1 MEKEKCEVKQ
11 NLDRLIKNRPD
22 LVFKKTDKNGK
33 AKPDY
38 FKVLDRVLR
47 YSPMSYLP
55 KSVSECDACLLMISS
70 ITEGATTFKFE
81 NTFKFMCEICHP
93 KLDEL
98 WYLLDI
104 SNEEA
109 AVLIEISKSFYA
121 ERLEA
126 YFLFKDG
133 MAHDEIT
140 NFEGEAVAG
149 LIEKVA
155 QDSKHGTVVSHPS
168 KMSHPA
174 CKYPRVYSTDF
185 KKSQDGYLRSGNAE
199 TIFDLHINATQLK
212 VYKFLSLK
220 INGVYILEHL
230 RDSNVTLLSE
240 TFRLTELFF
249 ENIVNMFT
257 ECIYSQSFETD
268 RFVKQVYF
276 PIGFEQYHQLSLLTP
291 AGLVFNMKAKIDWIT
306 SRSPQAYSGKNA
318 RKNNDYHELGYKT
331 ISGLTVTKHG
341 GDHPKNISGLNNK
354 HQTYYLLSSKPPELT
369 PRDIRLP
376 RTDFFK
382 ESFTAWQAKEVLES
396 LHRLFQTDY
405 NNINLRDGRDYR
417 IQQYVDLVIEKMWQV
432 RLFLTGH
439 QGDLPSEL
447 PLEQKVWLY
456 PEFES
461 QREQE
466 NEWLDKITRQIARGL
481 INHYSRSKVISNPLL
496 LADQEL
502 LAIETVVASNRENF
516 R

>member
-1 MEKEKCEVKQ
+1 MEKEKCEIKQ
-11 NLDRLIKNRPD
+11 NLDRLIKNRSN
-22 LVFKKTDKNGK
+22 LEFKKTDKNGK

-38 FKVLDRVLR
+38 FKVLDGVLR
-47 YSPMSYLP
+47 HSPQSYLP
-55 KSVSECDACLLMISS
+55 KSISECDACLLMISS
-70 ITEGATTFKFE
+70 INEGATTFKYE
-81 NTFKFMCEICHP
+81 NTFKCMCEIVHP

-98 WYLLDI
+98 WSLLDI
-104 SNEEA
+104 SIEET
-109 AVLIEISKSFYA
+109 AVLIELSKSFCA

-126 YFLFKDG
+126 YSLFKGG
-133 MAHDEIT
+133 MAHDEIA
-140 NFEGEAVAG
+140 NFEAEAVAG

-174 CKYPRVYSTDF
+174 CKYTRVYSTDF

-230 RDSNVTLLSE
+230 RNSNVTLLSE
-240 TFRLTELFF
+240 TFRLSGLFF
-249 ENIVNMFT
+249 ENIVNMFA
-257 ECIYSQSFETD
+257 ECIYSQSFDTD

-276 PIGFEQYHQLSLLTP
+276 PISFEQYHQLSLLTP

-331 ISGLTVTKHG
+331 ISDLTVTKHG

-369 PRDIRLP
+369 RRDIRLP
-376 RTDFFK
+376 KTDFFK
-382 ESFTAWQAKEVLES
+382 ESFSAWQAKEVLES
-396 LHRLFQTDY
+396 LHRLFLTDY

-432 RLFLTGH
+432 RLFLEEYSGE
-439 QGDLPSEL
+439 LSSAL
-447 PLEQKVWLY
+447 PLEQKIWLY
-456 PEFES
+456 PEFAE

-466 NEWLDKITRQIARGL
+466 DEWLDKLTRHIARGL
-481 INHYSRSKVISNPLL
+481 INHYSRNKVIANPIT

-502 LAIETVVASNRENF
+502 LAIEKVVASNKENL

>member
-1 MEKEKCEVKQ
+1 MEKEKCEIKQ

-47 YSPMSYLP
+47 HSPQSYLP

-70 ITEGATTFKFE
+70 INEGTTTFKYE
-81 NTFKFMCEICHP
+81 ITFKFMCEHSHP
-93 KLDEL
+93 KLTEL
-98 WYLLDI
+98 WTLLDI
-104 SNEEA
+104 SSDESAGLVELA
-109 AVLIEISKSFYA
+109 KGFCA

-133 MAHDEIT
+133 MAHDEIA
-140 NFEGEAVAG
+140 NFEADAVAG

-155 QDSKHGTVVSHPS
+155 QDSKHGTVVSHPC

-185 KKSQDGYLRSGNAE
+185 KKTQDGYLRSGNAE
-199 TIFDLHINATQLK
+199 TFFDLHINATQLK

-220 INGVYILEHL
+220 INDVYILEHL
-230 RDSNVTLLSE
+230 KNSNVALLAE
-240 TFRLTELFF
+240 TFGLSGAFF

-257 ECIYSQSFETD
+257 DCIYSQSVDTD

-306 SRSPQAYSGKNA
+306 SRSPQAYSGKKA

-331 ISGLTVTKHG
+331 LSDLTVTKHG

-354 HQTYYLLSSKPPELT
+354 YQTYYLLSSIPPELT

-376 RTDFFK
+376 RADFFK
-382 ESFTAWQAKEVLES
+382 ESFTAWQAKEILEA

-432 RLFLTGH
+432 RLFLEAYSGE
-439 QGDLPSEL
+439 LSSAL
-447 PLEQKVWLY
+447 PLEQKIWLY
-456 PEFES
+456 PEFAE
-461 QREQE
+461 QRHQE
-466 NEWLDKITRQIARGL
+466 DEWLDKIIRHIARGL
-481 INHYSRSKVISNPLL
+481 INHYSRSKVIASPVT
-496 LADQEL
+496 LADHEL
-502 LAIETVVASNRENF
+502 LAIEKVVASNKENL

>member
-1 MEKEKCEVKQ
+1 MEKEKCEVKK
-11 NLDRLIKNRPD
+11 NLDRLIKNRPS
-22 LVFKKTDKNGK
+22 LAFKKKDKNGK

-38 FKVLDRVLR
+38 FKVLDWVLR
-47 YSPMSYLP
+47 HSSQSYLP
-55 KSVSECDACLLMISS
+55 KLISECDACLLMISS
-70 ITEGATTFKFE
+70 INEGATTYKFE

-98 WYLLDI
+98 WSLLDI
-104 SNEEA
+104 SIEEA
-109 AVLIEISKSFYA
+109 AVLIELSKSFCA
-121 ERLEA
+121 EKLEA
-126 YFLFKDG
+126 YFFFKDG
-133 MAHDEIT
+133 MAHDEIV

-155 QDSKHGTVVSHPS
+155 QGSKHGTVVSHPS

-185 KKSQDGYLRSGNAE
+185 KNSQDGYLRSGNAE
-199 TIFDLHINATQLK
+199 TMFDLHINATQLK

-220 INGVYILEHL
+220 INGIYIFEHL
-230 RDSNVTLLSE
+230 RESNVTLLSE

-249 ENIVNMFT
+249 ESIVNMFA
-257 ECIYSQSFETD
+257 ECIYSQSFDTD

-276 PIGFEQYHQLSLLTP
+276 PIGFEQYHQLSLLIP
-291 AGLVFNMKAKIDWIT
+291 AGLVFNMKSKIDWIT
-306 SRSPQAYSGKNA
+306 SRSPEAYTGKNA

-331 ISGLTVTKHG
+331 ISDLTVTKHG

-376 RTDFFK
+376 KKDFFK
-382 ESFTAWQAKEVLES
+382 ESFTAWQARDVLEA
-396 LHRLFQTDY
+396 LHRLFLTDH
-405 NNINLRDGRDYR
+405 NNINIRDGRDYR

-432 RLFLTGH
+432 RSFLEVYSGELSSS
-439 QGDLPSEL
+439 LPSE
-447 PLEQKVWLY
+447 QRIWLY
-456 PEFES
+456 PEFSE
-461 QREQE
+461 QRHQE
-466 NEWLDKITRQIARGL
+466 DEWLDKLTRHITRGL
-481 INHYSRSKVISNPLL
+481 INHYGRSKVIANPVI

-502 LAIETVVASNRENF
+502 LAIENVVASNKENL

>member
-1 MEKEKCEVKQ
+1 MENEKCEIKQ
-11 NLDRLIKNRPD
+11 NLDRLIKNRSD
-22 LVFKKTDKNGK
+22 LVFKKNDKTGK

-38 FKVLDRVLR
+38 FKVLDTVLR
-47 YSPMSYLP
+47 HSSKSYLP
-55 KSVSECDACLLMISS
+55 KSISECDACLLMISS
-70 ITEGATTFKFE
+70 INEGATTYKFE

-93 KLDEL
+93 KLGEL
-98 WYLLDI
+98 WSLLDI
-104 SNEEA
+104 SSEEA
-109 AVLIEISKSFYA
+109 AVLIELSKSFCA
-121 ERLEA
+121 EKLEA
-126 YFLFKDG
+126 YFFFKDG
-133 MAHDEIT
+133 MAHDEIS

-155 QDSKHGTVVSHPS
+155 QDSKYGTVVSHPS
-168 KMSHPA
+168 KMSHPT

-199 TIFDLHINATQLK
+199 TMFDLHINATQLK

-230 RDSNVTLLSE
+230 KDSNVTLLSE
-240 TFRLTELFF
+240 TFRLAELFF

-257 ECIYSQSFETD
+257 ECIYSQSFDTD

-306 SRSPQAYSGKNA
+306 SRSPEAYSGKNA
-318 RKNNDYHELGYKT
+318 RKNNDCHGQGYKT
-331 ISGLTVTKHG
+331 ISDLTVTKHG

-382 ESFTAWQAKEVLES
+382 ESFTAWQAKEVLEA
-396 LHRLFQTDY
+396 LHRIFLTDY
-405 NNINLRDGRDYR
+405 NNINIRDGRDYR

-432 RLFLTGH
+432 RLFLEAYSGE
-439 QGDLPSEL
+439 LLSAL
-447 PLEQKVWLY
+447 PLEQQIWLY
-456 PEFES
+456 PEFVE
-461 QREQE
+461 QRQQE
-466 NEWLDKITRQIARGL
+466 DEWLDKIIRNIARGL
-481 INHYSRSKVISNPLL
+481 INHYSRSKVITNPFT

-502 LAIETVVASNRENF
+502 LAIEKVVVSNKENF